1 MIYKVIDNFLNDKTF
16 YNYYKLLMSET
27 TMWAWQNEANSD
39 SKNKDLNEQI
49 LFGHMLVGDYQW
61 AYDDA
66 NKFVDPIMLEIK
78 KRNPDDKF
86 EVRRAKMNLII
97 RNDKPVKYGLHFDLE
112 KINGRVV
119 KDYETI
125 IFYVNNNNG
134 GTGFENGE
142 FVQQKAN
149 RALFIY
155 GRALHQTIGQTDEKR
170 RVNVNI
176 NYERNKK

>member
-86 EVRRAKMNLII
+86 EVCRAKMNLII

-112 KINGRVV
+112 KINGRLRVA
-119 KDYETI
+119 
-125 IFYVNNNNG
+125 
-134 GTGFENGE
+134 ENSIT
-142 FVQQKAN
+142 AH
-149 RALFIY
+149 RAVGITMVTVLTLAISLV
-155 GRALHQTIGQTDEKR
+155 GLIR
-170 RVNVNI
+170 
-176 NYERNKK
+176 